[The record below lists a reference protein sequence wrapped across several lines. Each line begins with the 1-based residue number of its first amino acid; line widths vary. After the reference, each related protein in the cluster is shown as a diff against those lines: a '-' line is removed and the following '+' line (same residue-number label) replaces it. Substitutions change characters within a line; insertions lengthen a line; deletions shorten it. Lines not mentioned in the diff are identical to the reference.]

1 MHDMILI
8 LNYSDEF
15 SIEIA
20 RRLRA
25 EQVYARIVPGNMT
38 AEEISVIA
46 PRGLI
51 LSGETA
57 GKEASFDPDIVRM
70 DVPVLAMGHASRM
83 LLAAMGG
90 VGANAAILNRKAM
103 IEYGDSALFT
113 GVAGGERYIEE
124 AFTLMLPTNVREIAG
139 AGGCTIAFEDEERLR
154 YGIQFELERND
165 PEGSAIL
172 MNFVRD
178 ICGSTPWWSEE
189 RALEQARKSLE
200 KAAEQTDYAL
210 CAVSGGVDS
219 TVAAILTHKAF
230 GDRMKAV
237 FVDTGLLREGEAEE
251 VEALFDGLGVPFV
264 SVDRSGEILSALKG
278 RIDRS
283 EKRDIVTSIMHE
295 EMVSRGRMM
304 KGLGTMVLGTNYSD
318 FLHSGSNIRNWMDSG
333 MHIVEPLLELFK
345 EEVRGIA
352 LRVGLD
358 EKAAGRKPF
367 PALGLGARILGEVT
381 AERIEALRAAESI
394 FRDEIREA
402 GIERKLYKYFPVLAA
417 SETVGGEMMI
427 LRAVTQS
434 GTMLVPARLPYD
446 LVERTVEQIQERY
459 PQITRVFYDQTPT
472 QVGKESFS

>member
-20 RRLRA
+20 RKLRA
-25 EQVYARIVPGNMT
+25 EQVYARIVPGNIT
-38 AEEISVIA
+38 ADEIAVIA

-51 LSGETA
+51 LSGEGA
-57 GKEASFDPDIVRM
+57 GEKRSFDANIVRM
-70 DVPVLAMGHASRM
+70 DVPVLAMGHASHM
-83 LLAAMGG
+83 LLSAMGG
-90 VGANAAILNRKAM
+90 AAADAAILGRKAM
-103 IEYGDSALFT
+103 VEYEGCALFN
-113 GVAGGERYIEE
+113 GVGGGERYIEE
-124 AFTLMLPTNVREIAG
+124 ALTLMLPPSVREIAG
-139 AGGCTIAFEDEERLR
+139 AGGCTIAFEDDRKLR

-165 PEGSAIL
+165 PEGYAIL

-178 ICGSTPWWSEE
+178 ICGSAPWWSEE
-189 RALEQARKSLE
+189 RALEQAGKSLE

-219 TVAAILTHKAF
+219 TVAAILTHRAF
-230 GDRMKAV
+230 GERMTAV
-237 FVDTGLLREGEAEE
+237 FVDTGLLREGEADEARKLFEE
-251 VEALFDGLGVPFV
+251 LRVPFV
-264 SVDRSGEILSALKG
+264 SVDRSADVLSALRG
-278 RIDRS
+278 CVDRS
-283 EKRDIVTSIMHE
+283 RKRAIVTDIMHK
-295 EMVSRGRMM
+295 EMVARGRTME
-304 KGLGTMVLGTNYSD
+304 GLGTMVLGTNYSD
-318 FLHSGSNIRNWMDSG
+318 FLHSGSNIRSWMDSG

-381 AERIEALRAAESI
+381 AERIAALRAAESI
-394 FRDEIREA
+394 FRDEIHEA

-417 SETVGGEMMI
+417 SETAGGEMMI
-427 LRAVTQS
+427 LRAVTLS
-434 GTMLVPARLPYD
+434 GSQLMPARLPYD
-446 LVERTVEQIQERY
+446 LVERTVQRIQAQF
-459 PQITRVFYDQTPT
+459 PAIVRVFYDQTPT